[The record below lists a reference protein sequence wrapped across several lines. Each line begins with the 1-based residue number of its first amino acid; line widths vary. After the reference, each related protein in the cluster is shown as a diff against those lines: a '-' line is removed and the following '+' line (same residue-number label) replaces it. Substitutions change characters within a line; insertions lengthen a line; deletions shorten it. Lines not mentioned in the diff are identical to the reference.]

1 MRPSYSIR
9 PHSIW
14 LRSIRHAA
22 SVLVVAMLALSACAT
37 TSVGRAAAPQIP
49 ADAVAATKVMD
60 NGDEVTEYR
69 VAGQLHVVKVKPL
82 RGPAYYLYD
91 RNRDGRPDDDNVSPV
106 YFKLFEW

>member
-9 PHSIW
+9 
-14 LRSIRHAA
+14 RHAIRRAA
-22 SVLVVAMLALSACAT
+22 SALIAFAVAMLVLTACAT
-37 TSVGRAAAPQIP
+37 TAGRVGAPDIP

-69 VAGQLHVVKVKPL
+69 VAGQLHVVEVKPL
-82 RGPAYYLYD
+82 RGPPYYLYD
-91 RNRDGRPDDDNVSPV
+91 RNRDGRPDDDKVSPV

>member
-1 MRPSYSIR
+1 MRAFHHARTPS
-9 PHSIW
+9 
-14 LRSIRHAA
+14 LAGLL
-22 SVLVVAMLALSACAT
+22 SVCLCLAACAT
-37 TSVGRAAAPQIP
+37 GGGAANAAPEIP
-49 ADAVAATKVMD
+49 ADAEAATKVMA

-91 RNRDGRPDDDNVSPV
+91 RNRDGRPDDDKASPV